1 MVRSEVF
8 TASILDDEGSELFRY
23 TIIYD
28 KLLHHLRSVQ
38 LGCYSLCLSVLGKV
52 VNHSD
57 KVLLTIK

>member
-23 TIIYD
+23 AVVCD
-28 KLLHHLRSVQ
+28 KLLYYLRSVR
-38 LGCYSLCLSVLGKV
+38 LGYYSLCLSVLGKV

>member
-23 TIIYD
+23 AIIYD
-28 KLLHHLRSVQ
+28 KLLHYLRSVR
-38 LGCYSLCLSVLGKV
+38 LGYYSLCLSVLGKV
-52 VNHSD
+52 VNYSD

>member
-8 TASILDDEGSELFRY
+8 TASILDDEGSELFRCA
-23 TIIYD
+23 IIYD
-28 KLLHHLRSVQ
+28 KLLHYLRSVR